1 MLLPFLTEKVQKI
14 FANFEVEIP
23 THIDEANHFNLLK
36 QTQNVTK
43 GEISNKFVEFS
54 KNDSLAKISKRMNL
68 REYLANEQKGKDSKF
83 DADLFE
89 AFIGALYLDAGQN
102 GLDKAY
108 EFLYENF
115 SNIICPI
122 EI

>member
-1 MLLPFLTEKVQKI
+1 MLIERYKS
-14 FANFEVEIP
+14 AS
-23 THIDEANHFNLLK
+23 
-36 QTQNVTK
+36 K
-43 GEISNKFVEFS
+43 GEIANRYVDFS
-54 KNDSLAKISKRMNL
+54 KNDSLAKISKQMNL
-68 REYLANEQKGKDSKF
+68 REYLATERKSSDSKF

-89 AFIGALYLDAGQN
+89 AFIGALYLDATQD

-122 EI
+122 RR